1 MYHPN
6 GMKKSSTELEEEA
19 LEQSFQSW
27 LCRYVWRPSFCCEF
41 FSLVTMTTCVVKCL
55 VRLNLEVGVLT
66 DAEPIHPIFWSSI
79 LFASIIALVEIS
91 SIDSVCILLG
101 EWGHSEREQG
111 NNSLLR
117 QISSTLSLPLLLN
130 DALQQEDEEAVSNSP
145 DGQNDVD
152 APGESDIGGDAT
164 YKATWK
170 DLLFLCAPDSSLIL
184 IAFIFLLLAAAA
196 QICIPKF
203 TGAIL
208 DALADTFSGTDD
220 DDGHKSMSDVPGFM
234 SNVKKL
240 IVASI
245 LGGVFSGV
253 RGSIFTVVRRIFF
266 ATPLLY
272 LLHESCPYFVRPLS

>member
-1 MYHPN
+1 
-6 GMKKSSTELEEEA
+6 
-19 LEQSFQSW
+19 
-27 LCRYVWRPSFCCEF
+27 
-41 FSLVTMTTCVVKCL
+41 
-55 VRLNLEVGVLT
+55 
-66 DAEPIHPIFWSSI
+66 
-79 LFASIIALVEIS
+79 
-91 SIDSVCILLG
+91 
-101 EWGHSEREQG
+101 
-111 NNSLLR
+111 
-117 QISSTLSLPLLLN
+117 LN